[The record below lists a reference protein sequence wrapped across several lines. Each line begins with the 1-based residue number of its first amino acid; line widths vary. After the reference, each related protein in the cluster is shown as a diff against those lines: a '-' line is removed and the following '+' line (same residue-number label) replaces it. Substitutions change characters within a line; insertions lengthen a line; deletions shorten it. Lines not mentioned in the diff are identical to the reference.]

1 MTILQTK
8 LLEARKAKDKVAI
21 STLALVTG
29 ELARQPSKEY
39 TDEQMYS
46 VARKLIKAI
55 SDYPGE
61 NAAKELEVLNALLP
75 KQISDDEIRVIRD
88 QHTEISKFMDALPTG
103 TDKKHASAIWRENK
117 QKTMSK

>member
-29 ELARQPSKEY
+29 ELARQPNKEY
-39 TDEQMYS
+39 TNDQMYS
-46 VARKLIKAI
+46 VVRKLIKAI

-61 NAAKELEVLNALLP
+61 NASKELEVLNSLLP
-75 KQISDDEIRVIRD
+75 KQISDDDIRIIRD
-88 QHTEISKFMDALPTG
+88 SSNSIQTFMDALPEG
-103 TDKKHASAIWRENK
+103 TDKKHAASIWRENASK
-117 QKTMSK
+117 KMSR